1 MLMRN
6 KLLVALAV
14 PLLVTAG
21 ASRASADTVTFSNT
35 AGQDGGTISIGTIV
49 QIGDNSGTATSSDGR
64 ISAVAVTGGGPATL
78 VTGLCGTFGCL
89 ELQTGLYVGPD
100 TTTAANDYIYSGSG
114 STIKIYGSADGAVST
129 TLYTGVYDSGT
140 NIILTFDNNCLGTSG
155 NCTGSLTGTLGA
167 GTINPILAA
176 FLGVNSTVIDGNA
189 TTLFFAYSGTL
200 TGTTTT
206 PPTGRG
212 TDNTNSLQTNTAAT
226 VPEPGSMLLLGSG
239 LLGLARVARRRF
251 AQA

>member
-21 ASRASADTVTFSNT
+21 ASRASADTVTFANLGS
-35 AGQDGGTISIGTIV
+35 QSGGTISIGSIV
-49 QIGDNSGTATSSDGR
+49 QIGDNSGTPTSADGR
-64 ISAVAVTGGGPATL
+64 VSNVAVAGGTSTA

-89 ELQTGLYVGPD
+89 ELQTGLYAGPD
-100 TTTAANDYIYSGSG
+100 SSTAANDYVYSGTG
-114 STIKIYGSADGAVST
+114 STIKIYGTADGAVNT
-129 TLYTGVYDSGT
+129 VLYSGAYDPLTS
-140 NIILTFDNNCLGTSG
+140 IILTFDNNCLGTSG
-155 NCTGSLTGTLGA
+155 NCTGSLTGTLDG

-189 TTLFFAYSGTL
+189 TTLFFAYSGTV
-200 TGTTTT
+200 TGTLGT
-206 PPTGRG
+206 PPTGTG

-251 AQA
+251 VQA